1 MFEDMK
7 LNIAPDAIKDLFNQM
22 DKDHNGEISY
32 NEMLNYLRESKREE
46 EKLKKLKFI

>member
-1 MFEDMK
+1 MK